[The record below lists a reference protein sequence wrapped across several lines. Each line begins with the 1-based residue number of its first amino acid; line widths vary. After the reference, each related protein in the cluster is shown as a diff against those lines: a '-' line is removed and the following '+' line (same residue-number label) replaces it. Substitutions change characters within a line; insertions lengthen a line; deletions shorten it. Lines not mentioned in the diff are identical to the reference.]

1 MIAVVPRPG
10 SVAVGAGRGAGI
22 AFADGTPIV
31 LDDPALADM
40 ARRFADD
47 VARDGSVTLRVQ
59 DPSGAERPSGGGGG
73 GEAGDGGDGAGARV
87 GATIRLVLAPGAGA
101 VGGAPSDGAPA
112 SRGADPGGVDPGGVG
127 PDGAGPG
134 GAASATIGVSP
145 AGSDPAD
152 ERYHLVVDDGGA
164 TVRAGAPEGL
174 WRGLTTLRQLL
185 ATAPRRAGTPVVAAV
200 EVHDAPRFAWRG
212 LSLDVVRS
220 FFGPDEVKRV
230 IDVLSLYKLNVLH
243 LHLTD
248 DQGWRIEIPGRP
260 ALTDVGGKGAV
271 GDRPGGFFTQAEFA
285 EVVGYAAERFVTV
298 VPEIDLPGHAAAA
311 IAAHPELSARAV
323 GHGVAGRPVNVLD
336 PDHPGVLDFAGEVI
350 GALAAAT
357 PGPYLHIGGDE
368 AAGLSPDAY
377 RRFVDAARG
386 FVLAA
391 GKRPVAWQEAACT
404 GVGPSDVVQHWLA
417 FGEAVESLLLSGG
430 APLGTLEHLELPD
443 GVDLLVEL
451 LPVIAEA
458 LRNGR
463 ADLAAA
469 VERGA
474 RVLLSP
480 ASHLYL
486 DRPYAESPTEPDQQ
500 AWRDRLGLSV
510 YPRMTVEETF
520 AWDPTGTLDLPD
532 EAFAGVEAAVWCET
546 IETVDEL
553 EFMLLPRLAGVAERA
568 WSAPPVSAWDQFRP
582 RLGAQSTIWAARG
595 WRYFTSSLV
604 AWARP
609 A

>member
-1 MIAVVPRPG
+1 MGADG
-10 SVAVGAGRGAGI
+10 GAGV
-22 AFADGTPIV
+22 AFADGTAIV
-31 LDDPALADM
+31 LDDPALAGL
-40 ARRFADD
+40 AGRFADD
-47 VARDGSVTLRVQ
+47 VARDGSVILRV
-59 DPSGAERPSGGGGG
+59 PVPSGGDGSSGDGGGLSAGG
-73 GEAGDGGDGAGARV
+73 GEARHDGAGSDARV

-101 VGGAPSDGAPA
+101 GDRAPSDGAPPSGGSDPGGA
-112 SRGADPGGVDPGGVG
+112 GPARADPGRS
-127 PDGAGPG
+127 A
-134 GAASATIGVSP
+134 GAATATIGVSP

-152 ERYHLVVDDGGA
+152 ERYHLVVDGGGA

-185 ATAPRRAGTPVVAAV
+185 ATAPRRADTPVVAAV
-200 EVHDAPRFAWRG
+200 EVLDAPRFAWRG
-212 LSLDVVRS
+212 LSLDVVRT
-220 FFGPDEVKRV
+220 FFGPEEVKRV

-260 ALTDVGGKGAV
+260 ALTEVGGKGAV
-271 GDRPGGFFTQAEFA
+271 GDRPGGFFTCAEFA

-298 VPEIDLPGHAAAA
+298 VPEIDMPGHAAAA
-311 IAAHPELSARAV
+311 IAAHPELSAGAV
-323 GHGVAGRPVNVLD
+323 GPGEATRPVNVLD
-336 PDHPGVLDFAGEVI
+336 PDHRGVLDFAGEVI
-350 GALAAAT
+350 GAVAAVT

-377 RRFVDAARG
+377 RRFVDAVRG

-404 GVGPSDVVQHWLA
+404 GVGPTDVVQHWLA
-417 FGEAVESLLLSGG
+417 FGEAVDTLLLAGD
-430 APLGTLEHLELPD
+430 APLATLEHLELPD
-443 GVDLLVEL
+443 GIDLPVEL

-463 ADLAAA
+463 AHLAAA

-486 DRPYAESPTEPDQQ
+486 DRPYAESPTDPDQQ

-510 YPRMTVEETF
+510 YPRMTVEESF
-520 AWDPTGTLDLPD
+520 AWDPAGALDLPD
-532 EAFAGVEAAVWCET
+532 DAVAGVEAAVWCET

-568 WSAPPVSAWDQFRP
+568 WSVPPGSAWDEFRP
-582 RLGAQSTIWAARG
+582 RLGPQSTIWNAWG

-604 AWARP
+604 AWGRP